1 MSKSI
6 GVKFNVH
13 DQPEFYQELRRRVN
27 QYFEDRNLSKHANL
41 NMKIKTVFMVLLY
54 FTPLVLMVTGVV
66 TSLWPVMF
74 LWVLMGFGMSG
85 IGLSIMHDANHGA
98 YSADKN
104 VNKAVGYILNFIGG
118 YPPNWKIQHN
128 VLHHSYTNVH
138 HHDEDI
144 EKTIL
149 RLTPDTE
156 RKPFHRVQVFY
167 APFLY
172 GLMSIYW
179 LVSKDFEQL
188 VRYKKN
194 NLLAGQGLT
203 FRRALAEVL
212 FNKTWYILLILVL
225 PLLTTQLAWWQVLIG
240 FLIMHAITGLILALI
255 FQPAHVVEETQ
266 FYSVDETGS
275 VENNWAIH
283 QLKTTTNFA
292 NGSRMFSWFV
302 GGLNYQIEHHLFPQI
317 CHVHYRHLSPIV
329 KATAEEFNVPY
340 YHHPT
345 FFDAVRSH
353 FTLLNKLGT
362 GKYDEN
368 LAAATA

>member
-27 QYFEDRNLSKHANL
+27 QYFEDRNLSKHADL
-41 NMKIKTVFMVLLY
+41 NMKIKTVFMVVLY
-54 FTPLVLMVTGVV
+54 FAPLILMVTGVV

-74 LWVLMGFGMSG
+74 MWVLMGFGMSG

-98 YSADKN
+98 YSDNKN

-179 LVSKDFEQL
+179 LVSKDF
-188 VRYKKN
+188 
-194 NLLAGQGLT
+194 
-203 FRRALAEVL
+203 
-212 FNKTWYILLILVL
+212 
-225 PLLTTQLAWWQVLIG
+225 
-240 FLIMHAITGLILALI
+240 
-255 FQPAHVVEETQ
+255 
-266 FYSVDETGS
+266 
-275 VENNWAIH
+275 
-283 QLKTTTNFA
+283 
-292 NGSRMFSWFV
+292 
-302 GGLNYQIEHHLFPQI
+302 
-317 CHVHYRHLSPIV
+317 
-329 KATAEEFNVPY
+329 
-340 YHHPT
+340 
-345 FFDAVRSH
+345 
-353 FTLLNKLGT
+353 
-362 GKYDEN
+362 
-368 LAAATA
+368 